1 MIKNITVIKKLSKV
15 RNGSGYNYSIPFLMN
30 INFSFPPL
38 FHSKQLLLMNMTIQK
53 WLRWRQAWPFRVWKS
68 FEIPNIPSSSSLK
81 LNEATWG
88 WLTSS
93 SPHLKPEPS
102 RFRPSRAQIS
112 KKFFSNGRSLITFER
127 CFPKSKKNK
136 QKKKKNFKTFYSV
149 FHLLNN

>member
-1 MIKNITVIKKLSKV
+1 MDLD
-15 RNGSGYNYSIPFLMN
+15 YYSIPFLMN
-30 INFSFPPL
+30 INFSFPSF

-53 WLRWRQAWPFRVWKS
+53 WLRWRQAWPFQVWKS
-68 FEIPNIPSSSSLK
+68 FEIPNIPSPSSLK

-112 KKFFSNGRSLITFER
+112 KKFSNGRSPFER
-127 CFPKSKKNK
+127 CFSKSDHEKQRKKN
-136 QKKKKNFKTFYSV
+136 KNFKTFYPV
-149 FHLLNN
+149 FHLLNS